1 MADLTVFQVET
12 FPQIDTLQEDELAEG
27 LTTPD
32 QQTNRASVQ
41 AVAVAAYTLGCFFGA
56 ITTIFIGDILGRRRA
71 IFVGS
76 SIMVVGTI
84 IMSSSFSLAQF
95 VVGRLITG

>member
-1 MADLTVFQVET
+1 M
-12 FPQIDTLQEDELAEG
+12 EDEEKEG
-27 LTTPD
+27 LTTTAE
-32 QQTNRASVQ
+32 QTTRASVQ

-84 IMSSSFSLAQF
+84 IMASSFSIGQF
-95 VVGRLITG
+95 VVGRLVTG